1 MAELLESLH
10 IEWPLLIAQI
20 VNFLILMAV
29 LGRFVY
35 KPLIRLLEQR
45 REIIAR
51 SMEKSQQLDVQFREA
66 QERRA
71 KELAEARREAQ
82 GIIEQAKN
90 VAEDE
95 RQKIQE
101 HTKKEIA
108 EMIARAEK
116 ELTGR
121 KEEMRQDLQREMK
134 TLLAPALERILR
146 DAVDEESQRRILAHA
161 AEQIKLIYK

>member
-10 IEWPLLIAQI
+10 IEWPLLVAQI

-71 KELAEARREAQ
+71 KELAATRREAQ

-146 DAVDEESQRRILAHA
+146 DSVDEESQRRILAHA